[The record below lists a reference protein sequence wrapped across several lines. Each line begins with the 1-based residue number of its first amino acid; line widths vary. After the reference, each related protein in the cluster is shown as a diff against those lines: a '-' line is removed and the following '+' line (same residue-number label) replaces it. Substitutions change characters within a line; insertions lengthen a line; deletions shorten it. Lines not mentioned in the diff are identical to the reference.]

1 VYVSRLVSNRNVC
14 NGVVIMVFVRT
25 TTHKIKKELSIC
37 QSSLCLALKSFP
49 VLSQIK
55 PQVPLLKLVEKEKD
69 GGGVMLVVIHLERPN
84 GISHYVSSSVFTWW
98 CPSVNFFKFQPCDL
112 LERGGGYV

>member
-1 VYVSRLVSNRNVC
+1 MYVSRLVSNRNVC

-55 PQVPLLKLVEKEKD
+55 PQVPLLKFGKEGKI
-69 GGGVMLVVIHLERPN
+69 GNVMLVIIHL
-84 GISHYVSSSVFTWW
+84 G
-98 CPSVNFFKFQPCDL
+98 D
-112 LERGGGYV
+112 

>member
-1 VYVSRLVSNRNVC
+1 MYVSRLVSNRNVC

-55 PQVPLLKLVEKEKD
+55 PQVPLLKVGKEGKI
-69 GGGVMLVVIHLERPN
+69 GNVMLVIIHL
-84 GISHYVSSSVFTWW
+84 G
-98 CPSVNFFKFQPCDL
+98 D
-112 LERGGGYV
+112 